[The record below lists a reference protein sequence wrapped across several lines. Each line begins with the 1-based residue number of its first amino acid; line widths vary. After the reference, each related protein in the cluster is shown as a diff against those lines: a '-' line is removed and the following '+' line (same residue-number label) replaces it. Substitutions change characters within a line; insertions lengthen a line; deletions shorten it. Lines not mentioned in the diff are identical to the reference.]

1 MSVYVLITKTTLTW
15 SIAMAQNLSEKIE
28 LNIDNLM
35 QGYNMLS
42 PCSVTVVLV
51 LSYYSY
57 IT

>member
-1 MSVYVLITKTTLTW
+1 
-15 SIAMAQNLSEKIE
+15 MAQNLSEKIE